1 MTPTSF
7 IEERRATYAGFGTR
21 ELAVEG
27 TGCTVVLVHGFG
39 HSADAWVP
47 VLKLLSEAGQAA
59 VAVDLPGFGSADPLH
74 KGELVPQLDAFLAE
88 VVDHYGASE
97 PAVVVGNSL
106 GAAVA
111 ARAARN
117 PDLPIGAVMPID
129 IAGVAWTSLAS
140 RGLVPLEASMRSLS
154 RVRVLPRVHRAVL
167 KWALSRLLYGERSA
181 VDPQVV
187 DAIADTIVDL
197 GAASRLFHQG
207 ARFKAELDQTR
218 YHGGIRVPMTVV
230 HGRHDLLVPSE
241 ASHIVHR
248 ANPGSRLVVLAHAGH
263 CPQLDAPRAIVHHA
277 RELARI
283 ATETKEI
290 S

>member
-1 MTPTSF
+1 MPTPF

-27 TGCTVVLVHGFG
+27 TGCAVVLVHGFG

-74 KGELVPQLDAFLAE
+74 RGELVPQLDSFLAE
-88 VVDHYGASE
+88 VIGHYGTTE
-97 PAVVVGNSL
+97 PVVVVGNSL

-129 IAGVAWTSLAS
+129 IAGVAWTPLVS
-140 RGLVPLEASMRSLS
+140 RGLVPIEASTRSLS
-154 RVRVLPRVHRAVL
+154 RVRLQPRVHPTLVR
-167 KWALSRLLYGERSA
+167 WALSRLLYGERSA
-181 VDPQVV
+181 VDSQVV
-187 DAIADTIVDL
+187 GAFADTIVAV
-197 GAASRLFHQG
+197 GAASRLFRQG
-207 ARFKAELDQTR
+207 ARFKAELDKTR
-218 YHGGIRVPMTVV
+218 YHGGIRVPMTLV
-230 HGRHDLLVPSE
+230 HGRHDRLVPSE
-241 ASHIVHR
+241 ASRIVHR
-248 ANPGSRLVVLAHAGH
+248 ANPGSRLVVLPRAGH